1 MVSFRVSQRKMLRVI
16 RTDGPNLPTLS
27 LILYGVLGLFDRPS
41 ADQEGLRPHDLS
53 ESNTDAGLKA

>member
-1 MVSFRVSQRKMLRVI
+1 MLRVI